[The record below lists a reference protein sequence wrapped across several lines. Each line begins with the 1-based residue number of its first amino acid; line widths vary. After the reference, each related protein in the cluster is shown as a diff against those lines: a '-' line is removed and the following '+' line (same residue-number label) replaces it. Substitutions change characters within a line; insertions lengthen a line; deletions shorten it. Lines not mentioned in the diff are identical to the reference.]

1 MSVVPPELKSFVTKF
16 ADLWHSGRNA
26 SLSLECEAGEATINL
41 KLRLGSHS
49 FQHHH
54 QGEEH
59 CLERRAGPSRLRR
72 RARRAQARAMAADQA
87 GAAAA
92 EKASDLP
99 SEGAKTA
106 EEAAS
111 SPAAKVDAAVQAE
124 IVPKPAAQAGHVD
137 AAVQVVCPEHGQI
150 LFPLY
155 GMQAASLP
163 PTHLPLPVRVPAI
176 ANSSEWS
183 CKCCQYEKFFRTEE
197 ALENHHDTAHDFIE
211 YRECNICYNGHVW
224 T

>member
-1 MSVVPPELKSFVTKF
+1 MA
-16 ADLWHSGRNA
+16 ADQ
-26 SLSLECEAGEATINL
+26 AGA
-41 KLRLGSHS
+41 
-49 FQHHH
+49 
-54 QGEEH
+54 
-59 CLERRAGPSRLRR
+59 
-72 RARRAQARAMAADQA
+72 AADQA

-163 PTHLPLPVRVPAI
+163 PTHLPLPVRVPDRFCPDPDYNQDSPGIPQLDGAI